1 MKKLLVLLA
10 SLLLLV
16 SCSAGGD
23 SVVIASKQFTENIVM
38 SEVYAQLIEAKTD
51 LRVER
56 KQNLGGTTV
65 IFQAFEEG
73 EVDMYFEYT
82 GTIVNE
88 ILEQEIP
95 ATADEVLSVAREG
108 MAEDYGMTFFD
119 PVGINNTFA
128 LGILKSTA
136 DEYGITTMS
145 DLSEY
150 ASDFRFGAN
159 HLFFTRITDGF
170 DGMNELYDYE
180 FGTVLKMDTSL
191 AYEAIGSDQLDVIV
205 VYATDSL
212 LQRYDMVVLEDDL
225 EFFPAYHG
233 APLVRTSLL
242 EEYPELND
250 VLNLMADSIDDAYMQ
265 AINYQV
271 DVEDRS
277 ISDVASKMIDDLGLL
292 E

>member
-1 MKKLLVLLA
+1 MSTYSLQAYSLGLVAFMLIKVLAPGFYARQDMKTPVKIGIIAMASNMVLNLLFVLPLYFIWNIGHVGLA
-10 SLLLLV
+10 LATSASAFLNMGLLWHGLV
-16 SCSAGGD
+16 KKG
-23 SVVIASKQFTENIVM
+23 
-38 SEVYAQLIEAKTD
+38 VY
-51 LRVER
+51 RC
-56 KQNLGGTTV
+56 
-65 IFQAFEEG
+65 
-73 EVDMYFEYT
+73 
-82 GTIVNE
+82 
-88 ILEQEIP
+88 
-95 ATADEVLSVAREG
+95 
-108 MAEDYGMTFFD
+108 
-119 PVGINNTFA
+119 
-128 LGILKSTA
+128 ILKSTA

-277 ISDVASKMIDDLGLL
+277 ISDVASEMIDDLGLL